1 MKSTI
6 SIRQAVS
13 AIILLW
19 GAAAIACGPYYPKIP
34 LPSFFELYSTG
45 KGLPDFEREENLRL
59 WQALTSER
67 IPLSDIEQAVYRD
80 SRNQFFDKTSYN
92 TTNDTGNQF
101 YTYLNETNDREIIDL
116 LLTAKDMEERWR
128 RILSPWH
135 YPRERG
141 YNSEKGYSYSE
152 ETGEFG
158 DILNTCLAYR
168 GTRFNDRY
176 ALQGIRALFAS
187 RQYAR
192 CVEYYDS
199 AFASISDDNLMK
211 RMAERYVAGCWSRL
225 GETERAN
232 AIFART
238 GDVISVSASD
248 NMAYMAKYNPDTP
261 LLMDYIRH
269 CATDSAFMAKT
280 TDIAGQLLKGN
291 SVTNRGDW
299 YFIQAYYNGE
309 YTRNIPLARK
319 QIYQASGQKF
329 SSDELK
335 DLAHAYK
342 MKLDAKTGNTQSLL
356 SDLKRL
362 ERKIGP
368 FNPDS
373 NDWVKRLQNIVYADL
388 VPELWRKKDYTTA
401 IMLCSYADN
410 IDGSWKR
417 YTVYLFDER
426 LYWCTPSIS
435 LTIND
440 IRKSK
445 KFSNPIDYSSLSFQ
459 MMGSLTSKELAAVYA
474 KMMGHTPLYDY
485 LRKNIR
491 TDSDYYNDLI
501 GTLALR
507 EGDYAR
513 AEKYL
518 SQVSDDYQQ
527 TMNVYKD
534 KYLTGD
540 AFECYATCAEDG
552 VTIYDWLRPWVDKHI
567 NEPSQTGAKLRF
579 ARKMLAYKHI
589 INHGRTNDDRGLAR
603 IMYAIGRRNSFEQCW
618 ALTQYWSGTG
628 VGLFRPYLTYYSD
641 DESDDVEYAYS
652 FLYNYDTS
660 DEYDRIED
668 EYNRE
673 IEAAVA
679 MLESD
684 EAKAKV
690 EYILGNLKTVVAR
703 YGDTTTGKFVKTS
716 CDRWKQWI

>member
-19 GAAAIACGPYYPKIP
+19 GAAAMACGPYYPMIP
-34 LPSFFELYSTG
+34 MPSFFELYGTG
-45 KGLPDFEREENLRL
+45 KSLPDYEREENLRL

-67 IPLSDIEQAVYRD
+67 IPLADIEQAVYRD

-168 GTRFNDRY
+168 GTRFKDRY

-225 GETERAN
+225 GETKRAN

-527 TMNVYKD
+527 TMNVSY
-534 KYLTGD
+534 YLTGD
-540 AFECYATCAEDG
+540 AFACYLSYAGYDDTPFDG
-552 VTIYDWLRPWVDKHI
+552 LRPWLDKHAD
-567 NEPSQTGAKLRF
+567 EPAQTGAKLRF

-603 IMYAIGRRNSFEQCW
+603 IMYTIGRRNSFEEYW
-618 ALTQYWSGTG
+618 AITQYWRGTG
-628 VGLFRPYLTYYSD
+628 VGLFRPYLTYYPDDDSD
-641 DESDDVEYAYS
+641 AVEYAYS

-660 DEYDRIED
+660 DEYDRIEA

-673 IEAAVA
+673 IEAALA

-684 EAKAKV
+684 ESKAKA

-703 YGDTTTGKFVKTS
+703 YGDTTTGRFVKTS
-716 CDRWKQWI
+716 CDRWKLWI

>member
-19 GAAAIACGPYYPKIP
+19 GAAASACGPYYPMIP
-34 LPSFFELYSTG
+34 TPSFFELYGTG
-45 KGLPDFEREENLRL
+45 KSLPDYEREENLRL

-67 IPLSDIEQAVYRD
+67 IPLADIEQAVYRD
-80 SRNQFFDKTSYN
+80 SYYRFSCNTSYYP
-92 TTNDTGNQF
+92 TETSGNLF
-101 YTYLNETNDREIIDL
+101 YTYLTNTNDREIIEL
-116 LLTAKDMEERWR
+116 LLTAKDMEEQWK
-128 RILSPWH
+128 RIRSPWH

-141 YNSEKGYSYSE
+141 YNSEKGYYYSE
-152 ETGEFG
+152 ETGEFD
-158 DILNTCLAYR
+158 DIIEKSTVYR
-168 GTRFNDRY
+168 GTRLKDRY
-176 ALQGIRALFAS
+176 ALQGVRALFAS

-199 AFASISDDNLMK
+199 AFASIPDGNLMK

-225 GETERAN
+225 GETERADSV
-232 AIFART
+232 FARA
-238 GDVISVSASD
+238 GDIMSLSTDD
-248 NMAYMAKYNPDTP
+248 NMAYMAKYNPNAP
-261 LLMDYIRH
+261 QLMDYIRH
-269 CATDSAFMAKT
+269 GASDSAFMAKA
-280 TDIAGQLLKGN
+280 TDIAGQLLKSD
-291 SVTNRGDW
+291 SVIYRGDW
-299 YFIQAYYNGE
+299 NFIQAFYNGE
-309 YTRNIPLARK
+309 HTRDIQLARK

-335 DLAHAYK
+335 DLARAYK
-342 MKLDAKTGNTQSLL
+342 IKLDAKTGNTQSLL
-356 SDLKRL
+356 NDLKWL
-362 ERKIGP
+362 ESKIGP
-368 FNPDS
+368 LNPDS
-373 NDWVKRLQNIVYADL
+373 NDWVERLQNIVYADL
-388 VPELWRKKDYTTA
+388 IPELWSKKDYTTA

-417 YTVYLFDER
+417 YTVYDFDDRLFWY
-426 LYWCTPSIS
+426 LPIS

-440 IRKSK
+440 LRKNK
-445 KFSNPIDYSSLSFQ
+445 AFSNPIDYSNLSFQ
-459 MMGSLTSKELAAVYA
+459 MMGSLTSKELASVYA
-474 KMMGHTPLYDY
+474 KMMEHTPLYDY

-491 TDSDYYNDLI
+491 TDSDYYNELI

-567 NEPSQTGAKLRF
+567 NKPSQTGAKLRF

-673 IEAAVA
+673 IEAALA

-684 EAKAKV
+684 EAKAKA

-703 YGDTTTGKFVKTS
+703 YGDTTTGRFVKTS

>member
-19 GAAAIACGPYYPKIP
+19 AVAASACGPYYPMIP
-34 LPSFFELYSTG
+34 TPSFFELYGTG
-45 KGLPDFEREENLRL
+45 KSLPDYEREENLRL

-67 IPLSDIEQAVYRD
+67 IPLADIEQAVYRD
-80 SRNQFFDKTSYN
+80 SRDLFSDKTSSYTDN
-92 TTNDTGNQF
+92 LF
-101 YTYLNETNDREIIDL
+101 YTYLIDTNDREIIVL
-116 LLTAKDMEERWR
+116 LLTAKEMEEQWK
-128 RILSPWH
+128 RIQSPWH

-141 YNSEKGYSYSE
+141 YNSEKGYYYSD
-152 ETGEFG
+152 ETGEFD
-158 DILNTCLAYR
+158 DILKTSLAYR
-168 GTRFNDRY
+168 GTRLKDRY
-176 ALQGIRALFAS
+176 ALQGVRALFAS

-199 AFASISDDNLMK
+199 AFASIPDGNLMK

-225 GETERAN
+225 GETDRAN
-232 AIFART
+232 AIFARA
-238 GDVISVSASD
+238 GDIMSLSTDD
-248 NMAYMAKYNPDTP
+248 NVAYMAKYNPNAP
-261 LLMDYIRH
+261 QLMDYIRH
-269 CATDSAFMAKT
+269 GASDSAFMAKA
-280 TDIAGQLLKGN
+280 TDIAGQLLKSD
-291 SVTNRGDW
+291 SVIYRGDW
-299 YFIQAYYNGE
+299 NFIQAFYNGE
-309 YTRNIPLARK
+309 HTRDIQLARK

-335 DLAHAYK
+335 DLARGYK

-356 SDLKRL
+356 SDLKWM
-362 ERKIGP
+362 ESKIGP
-368 FNPDS
+368 LNPDS
-373 NDWVKRLQNIVYADL
+373 NEWAERLQNIVYADL
-388 VPELWRKKDYTTA
+388 VPELWRKKGYTTA

-417 YTVYLFDER
+417 HTVFDFDAR
-426 LYWCTPSIS
+426 FFWFTPSIS
-435 LTIND
+435 LTITEF
-440 IRKSK
+440 RKSK
-445 KFSNPIDYSSLSFQ
+445 TFYNPIDYSSLSFQ
-459 MMGSLTSKELAAVYA
+459 MMGSLTSRELADVYN
-474 KMMGHTPLYDY
+474 KMTEHTPLYDY

-527 TMNVYKD
+527 TMNVYKEG
-534 KYLTGD
+534 YLAGD
-540 AFECYATCAEDG
+540 AFACYASCAEDG

-589 INHGRTNDDRGLAR
+589 INHGRTNDVRGLAR
-603 IMYAIGRRNSFEQCW
+603 IMYTIGRRNSFEQCW
-618 ALTQYWSGTG
+618 ALTQYWRGTG
-628 VGLFRPYLTYYSD
+628 VGLFRPYLTYYPD
-641 DESDDVEYAYS
+641 DDSDDVEYAYS

-673 IEAAVA
+673 IEAALA
-679 MLESD
+679 MLESY
-684 EAKAKV
+684 EAKAKA

-703 YGDTTTGKFVKTS
+703 YGDTTTGRFVKTS